1 MGLLGDIA
9 GAAIGA
15 VSSIY
20 GSNVSNSAAFQIQAN
35 SLAAQKESMQNR
47 HQWEVEDLRK
57 AGLNPILSATNS
69 SGGVVGGATGN
80 TVGPDIAGALNK
92 IANSAL
98 MRKQT
103 ELAEQD
109 LQAKLDNAK
118 ANLKNADAQE
128 VNAQARMIEAHTDQL
143 RTNSAIE
150 LNTANIG
157 YLGAMT
163 NYTKQKQENE
173 TTMNRMQIKEIDQ
186 RIVNSIQELA
196 AKVVYLQKTGDAA
209 LMSASAAQ
217 RNAAAQELM
226 AQVAQQNG
234 ISLRQLQGAL
244 TQKGLAEVGEISAR
258 INNYNAQANNYNA
271 QAYKS
276 NIEGTILYNRYP
288 LTSGKDD
295 NWGYRQDLFGA
306 GELMKILSPFAGL
319 GN

>member
-1 MGLLGDIA
+1 MSLFGEIA
-9 GAAIGA
+9 GAAISA

-20 GSNVSNSAAFQIQAN
+20 GSNVANSAAFEMQAN
-35 SLAAQKESMQNR
+35 SIAAQKESMQNR

-69 SGGVVGGATGN
+69 AGGVVSGATGN
-80 TVGPDIAGALNK
+80 TTGPDISGALNK

-150 LNTANIG
+150 LNSATTG
-157 YLGAMT
+157 YYGALT

-173 TTMNRMQIKEIDQ
+173 TAMNKMQITEIQQ
-186 RIVNSIQELA
+186 RIFNSVQELA
-196 AKVVYLQKTGDAA
+196 AKVTYLQKTGDAA
-209 LMSASAAQ
+209 LMSANAAQ

-226 AQVAQQNG
+226 AQVAQANG
-234 ISLRQLQGAL
+234 ISLRQLQSAL

-258 INNYNAQANNYNA
+258 ISNYNAQTFKT
-271 QAYKS
+271 QT
-276 NIEGTILYNRYP
+276 EGNILYNRYP
-288 LTSGKDD
+288 LTSGKDT
-295 NWGYRQDLFGA
+295 NTGLRQDLFGT
-306 GELMKILSPFAGL
+306 GELIKILSPFAGFMD
-319 GN
+319 

>member
-1 MGLLGDIA
+1 MSFLGDIA
-9 GAAIGA
+9 GAVIGA
-15 VSSIY
+15 GSSIW
-20 GSNVSNSAAFQIQAN
+20 GANQANSAAFEMQAN
-35 SLAAQKESMQNR
+35 SINAQRESMQNR

-69 SGGVVGGATGN
+69 AGGSISGATAN
-80 TVGPDIAGALNK
+80 TTGPDISGALNK

-98 MRKQT
+98 MKKQT
-103 ELAEQD
+103 ELLEKD
-109 LQAKLDNAK
+109 LQVKQDNAK
-118 ANLKNADAQE
+118 ANLTNADASQI
-128 VNAQARMIEAHTDQL
+128 NAQAKMIEAHNDQL
-143 RTNSAIE
+143 KTNSAIE
-150 LNTANIG
+150 LNSANIG

-163 NYTKQKQENE
+163 NYTRQKQENE
-173 TTMNRMQIKEIDQ
+173 TAMNKMQIKEIDQ

-258 INNYNAQANNYNA
+258 INNYNAQTFKT
-271 QAYKS
+271 QT
-276 NIEGTILYNRYP
+276 EG
-288 LTSGKDD
+288 
-295 NWGYRQDLFGA
+295 
-306 GELMKILSPFAGL
+306 LS
-319 GN
+319 

>member
-1 MGLLGDIA
+1 MSLFGDIA
-9 GAAIGA
+9 GAVIGA
-15 VSSIY
+15 GSSIL
-20 GSNVSNSAAFQIQAN
+20 GSSMANSAAFEMQAN
-35 SLAAQKESMQNR
+35 SIAAQKESMQNR

-69 SGGVVGGATGN
+69 AGGVVSGATGN
-80 TVGPDIAGALNK
+80 TTGPDIAGALNK

-150 LNTANIG
+150 LNSATTG
-157 YLGAMT
+157 YYGALT
-163 NYTKQKQENE
+163 NYTRQKQENE
-173 TTMNRMQIKEIDQ
+173 TAMNKMQISEIQQ
-186 RIVNSIQELA
+186 RITNSVQELA

-209 LMSASAAQ
+209 LMSANAAQ

-234 ISLRQLQGAL
+234 ISLRQLQSAL

-258 INNYNAQANNYNA
+258 INNYNAQAFKT
-271 QAYKS
+271 QT
-276 NIEGTILYNRYP
+276 EGNILYNRYP
-288 LTSGKDD
+288 LTSGKDT
-295 NWGYRQDLFGA
+295 NTGLRQDLFGT
-306 GELMKILSPFAGL
+306 GELIKILSPFAGFMD
-319 GN
+319 